1 MIQYSDNKRN
11 IRYPEIQT
19 AYPVYNKPSPQQNDY
34 DTGYIYR
41 YFVKKINDNV
51 IYEIS
56 KENYTDVS
64 PNIYAKV
71 SIEWK
76 LTGKKYDVFQNKIK
90 IYDGVY
96 DHNIAQIHKY
106 KKYIIGLDKILRD
119 PLEFWRPS

>member
-1 MIQYSDNKRN
+1 MIQYPDNKRN

-41 YFVKKINDNV
+41 YFVKKINDKT

-56 KENYTDVS
+56 KENYVDVS
-64 PNIYAKV
+64 PNIYAKI

-76 LTGKKYDVFQNKIK
+76 LTGKNIMYFKIK
-90 IYDGVY
+90 
-96 DHNIAQIHKY
+96 
-106 KKYIIGLDKILRD
+106 
-119 PLEFWRPS
+119 